1 MNGPCD
7 CGAED
12 CPKCFPGC
20 NEPKGDDGPEPDV
33 PKTYRGSDKDNE
45 WMDYIC
51 EGYRDAP
58 Y

>member
-12 CPKCFPGC
+12 CPKCYPHAAKQAPERD
-20 NEPKGDDGPEPDV
+20 EPEEPA
-33 PKTYRGSDKDNE
+33 PYRGSDPKNK

-51 EGYRDAP
+51 EGPRDAP

>member
-12 CPKCFPGC
+12 CPKCHPHAAEETPER
-20 NEPKGDDGPEPDV
+20 EPEEPA
-33 PKTYRGSDKDNE
+33 PYRGGDRENR
-45 WMDYIC
+45 WMDYTC
-51 EGYRDAP
+51 EGPRDAP